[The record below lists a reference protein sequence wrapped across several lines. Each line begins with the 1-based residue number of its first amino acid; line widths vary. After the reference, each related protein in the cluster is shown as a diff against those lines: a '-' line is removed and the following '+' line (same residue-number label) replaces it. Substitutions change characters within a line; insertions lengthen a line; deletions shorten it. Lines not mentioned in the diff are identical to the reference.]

1 MLHEQVAGL
10 EREFEG
16 SSSLAPIASQAE
28 KPAKKSQPALSTDE
42 KKRKVEL
49 ALANAAVK
57 KLQRALES
65 ASEDDAPALKQQL
78 ADAGQ
83 KVADLKQ
90 AMENRL

>member
-1 MLHEQVAGL
+1 M
-10 EREFEG
+10 
-16 SSSLAPIASQAE
+16 
-28 KPAKKSQPALSTDE
+28 
-42 KKRKVEL
+42 
-49 ALANAAVK
+49 ANAAVK

-65 ASEDDAPALKQQL
+65 ASEEDAPALKQQL

>member
-1 MLHEQVAGL
+1 MLHEQVTGL
-10 EREFEG
+10 EREFE
-16 SSSLAPIASQAE
+16 SSSSPAPSAREAE
-28 KPAKKSQPALSTDE
+28 KPAKKDQPALSIDE

-49 ALANAAVK
+49 AMANAAVK

-65 ASEDDAPALKQQL
+65 ASEEDAPALKQQL